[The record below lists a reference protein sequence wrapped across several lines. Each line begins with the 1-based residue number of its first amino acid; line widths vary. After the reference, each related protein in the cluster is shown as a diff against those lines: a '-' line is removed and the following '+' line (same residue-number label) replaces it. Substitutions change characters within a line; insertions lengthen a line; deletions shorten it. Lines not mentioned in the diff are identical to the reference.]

1 MKFDE
6 RPTFS
11 EPPSWRAVAETTM
24 FSTDDGDPTAEAHVC
39 ALLEIADQMRVAN
52 LIALV
57 KVLSRETEASKQV
70 GAMFLEQESGK
81 GFLHQDIATILGVV
95 SGDAK

>member
-1 MKFDE
+1 MKSDE
-6 RPTFS
+6 RQTFT
-11 EPPSWRAVAETTM
+11 EPPSWRAVAEETM
-24 FSTDDGDPTAEAHVC
+24 FSTDDGEPTAEAHVC

-52 LIALV
+52 LIALS
-57 KVLSRETEASKQV
+57 KAMSPDTGASKQIA
-70 GAMFLEQESGK
+70 AMFLEQGSGK

>member
-1 MKFDE
+1 MKSDE
-6 RPTFS
+6 RPTFT
-11 EPPSWRAVAETTM
+11 EPPSWRAVAEETM

-52 LIALV
+52 LIALS
-57 KVLSRETEASKQV
+57 KAMSPDTGASKQIA
-70 GAMFLEQESGK
+70 AMFLEQESGK

>member
-1 MKFDE
+1 MKFNE
-6 RPTFS
+6 RPIP
-11 EPPSWRAVAETTM
+11 ELPPWRAVAEATM
-24 FSTDDGDPTAEAHVC
+24 FSSDGGDPVAKAHVC

-52 LIALV
+52 LIRLA
-57 KVLSRETEASKQV
+57 KEANPNVESAKQV
-70 GAMFLEQESGK
+70 ARTLLEQESGK

>member
-24 FSTDDGDPTAEAHVC
+24 FSTDDGDPTAEAQVC

-52 LIALV
+52 LIALAKEV
-57 KVLSRETEASKQV
+57 PPDAEASKQI
-70 GAMFLEQESGK
+70 ASTFLELESGR
-81 GFLHQDIATILGVV
+81 GFLRKDIATILGVV

>member
-6 RPTFS
+6 RPTFP

-39 ALLEIADQMRVAN
+39 ALLEIADQMRIAN
-52 LIALV
+52 LIALA
-57 KVLSRETEASKQV
+57 KLMSPDTGASKQI
-70 GAMFLEQESGK
+70 ASTFLEQESGK

>member
-6 RPTFS
+6 RPTFP

-57 KVLSRETEASKQV
+57 KVLSHETEASKQI
-70 GAMFLEQESGK
+70 ANTFLELESGR
-81 GFLHQDIATILGVV
+81 GFLRKDIATILGVV

>member
-1 MKFDE
+1 MKLDGCS
-6 RPTFS
+6 TFP
-11 EPPSWRAVAETTM
+11 EPPSWRAVAEMTM

-57 KVLSRETEASKQV
+57 KVLSNETEASKQV
-70 GAMFLEQESGK
+70 AAMFLEQESGK

>member
-39 ALLEIADQMRVAN
+39 ALLEIADQMRVTN
-52 LIALV
+52 LIALA
-57 KVLSRETEASKQV
+57 KVLSHETEASKQI
-70 GAMFLEQESGK
+70 ASTFLELESGR
-81 GFLHQDIATILGVV
+81 GFLRKDIATILGVV
-95 SGDAK
+95 SGDTK

>member
-6 RPTFS
+6 RPTFP
-11 EPPSWRAVAETTM
+11 EPPSWRAVAEATM

-52 LIALV
+52 LIALS
-57 KVLSRETEASKQV
+57 KVMSPDTGASKQI
-70 GAMFLEQESGK
+70 AFTFLEQESGK
-81 GFLHQDIATILGVV
+81 GFLHRDIATILGVV

>member
-6 RPTFS
+6 RPTFP

-52 LIALV
+52 LIALAKEV
-57 KVLSRETEASKQV
+57 NPDAEASKQI
-70 GAMFLEQESGK
+70 ASTFLELESGR
-81 GFLHQDIATILGVV
+81 GFLRKDIATILGVV

>member
-1 MKFDE
+1 MKFDD
-6 RPTFS
+6 RPTFP

-24 FSTDDGDPTAEAHVC
+24 FSADDGDPTAEAHVC
-39 ALLEIADQMRVAN
+39 ALLEIADQMRIAN
-52 LIALV
+52 LIALA
-57 KVLSRETEASKQV
+57 KVMSPATGASKQI
-70 GAMFLEQESGK
+70 ASTLLEQESGK